1 MVNNFDQI
9 EKLLKFENE
18 GDCYYVQL
26 LRRQSDDPMID
37 GKPDPAYHGNMH
49 SRSLKDYLISSIEHF
64 QDLKKEMIQ
73 LCDMFNVRAYIRLNK
88 RNYKN
93 IALKMLRHISEQVE
107 SGETYSSPYHLV
119 SSATGSVCQAGDEK
133 TWIIDMDAEYLPH
146 KDEVYKMIL
155 GCEPIKSDFTALNEE
170 WGILLDVKKHY
181 IEQNFTEI
189 PTKHGIHIITRPFNK
204 KSFADQWAEY
214 CQANNITAP
223 IPQTKFDE
231 TQIHFSLTDKYLG
244 HVDSFSSILQGL
256 GATVIITKIDKNK
269 TIVHS
274 STNFNFSDLEKE
286 WHKYCVEK
294 SFWMKQPDIHKDNP
308 TILYVP
314 QRTNRKIRIT
324 RVYI

>member
-133 TWIIDMDAEYLPH
+133 TWILDCDACHMEHINAIIDMVH
-146 KDEVYKMIL
+146 N
-155 GCEPIKSDFTALNEE
+155 CEPYVSGQYSDQE
-170 WGILLDVKKHY
+170 IPR
-181 IEQNFTEI
+181 I
-189 PTKHGIHIITRPFNK
+189 PTKHGIHLISHPFNK
-204 KSFADQWAEY
+204 QTFNMFWNEYVKLNNLTNPLPQWKRDPER
-214 CQANNITAP
+214 T
-223 IPQTKFDE
+223 
-231 TQIHFSLTDKYLG
+231 HFSFTGFYLKHIAG
-244 HVDSFSSILQGL
+244 FISILEQN
-256 GATVIITKIDKNK
+256 AFKYTIDKIDKNK
-269 TIVHS
+269 TIIHLDNN
-274 STNFNFSDLEKE
+274 TYNFDILDTE
-286 WHKYCVEK
+286 WKQYCL
-294 SFWMKQPDIHKDNP
+294 SNQFYLDAPDMHKDNP
-308 TILYVP
+308 TCLYFP
-314 QRTNRKIRIT
+314 
-324 RVYI
+324 